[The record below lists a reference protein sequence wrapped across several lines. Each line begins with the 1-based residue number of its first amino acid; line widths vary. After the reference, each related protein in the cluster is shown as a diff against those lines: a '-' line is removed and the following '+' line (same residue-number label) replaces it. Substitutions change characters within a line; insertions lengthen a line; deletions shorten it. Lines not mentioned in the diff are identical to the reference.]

1 MKLLSDTQYA
11 EYLENG
17 YIVLQIPELD
27 GTFHAKMTEAAA
39 AVHDES
45 RAIGGDSGHLQVVGD
60 NLRARIPS
68 TQELLDSGIIDGAL
82 TSVLGAEYVLHPHHF
97 VHEAGNFDQGFHQD
111 GNLPWNDR
119 GHYRTHRP
127 NWAMLFYYPQEVL
140 EKSGPTEVLAGS
152 QYWTVDFEQGES
164 EWRRGDRV
172 DPSLD
177 MEDLRQDNLES
188 RDEKLAGSL
197 KTLNIKNLYRE
208 RLTVPAGSVV
218 LAHYDLFHR
227 GTRKSPDW
235 DDRRFMY
242 KFYFMRTQDPKVA
255 VWDNL
260 SEKPA
265 LSDRHEAIH
274 GVVKRIWAWSRG
286 ENECELEVQSDCVN
300 RLKTSSGEDVRVKA
314 AYEVGEALRRGDLK
328 DSVADELLKDDKESV
343 RRAMAHGLGLSG
355 EVINSSLIKAL
366 KATDARTRR
375 VATFAAGEAR
385 STETVELLLEILE
398 NDSDDLARSN
408 AAYALGNIAR
418 SGAEIK
424 VERLLSILMEEPDNT
439 TNGNMTRSTVRESI
453 LYAILQV
460 SRNADIQPS
469 TLDRL
474 AEIGLSDHDRYVRGL
489 TFEVLAHYVES
500 DCFWQT
506 TLLKDLLASRFS
518 ERPKRSA
525 NLS

>member
-39 AVHDES
+39 GLHDES

-60 NLRARIPS
+60 NLRARIPR
-68 TQELLDSGIIDGAL
+68 TQELLDCESIDGAL

-97 VHEAGNFDQGFHQD
+97 VHEAGSFDQGFHQD

-152 QYWTVDFEQGES
+152 QYWTVDFEQGEL

-172 DPSLD
+172 DPNLD

-188 RDEKLAGSL
+188 RDEKLAASL
-197 KTLNIKNLYRE
+197 KTLNIESLYRE

-227 GTRKSPDW
+227 GSRKSSDW

-242 KFYFMRTQDPKVA
+242 KFYFLRTQDPKTA
-255 VWDNL
+255 EWDNL
-260 SEKPA
+260 SDKPT
-265 LSDRHEAIH
+265 LSERHEAIH
-274 GVVKRIWAWSRG
+274 GVVKRIWSWSKG
-286 ENECELEVQSDCVN
+286 EDECGLEVQSDCVD
-300 RLKTSSGEDVRVKA
+300 RLKTSSSEDARIKA
-314 AYEVGEALRRGDLK
+314 AYEVGEALRRGVLK
-328 DSVADELLKDDKESV
+328 DSVAGELLQNEKESV
-343 RRAMAHGLGLSG
+343 RRAAAHGLGISG
-355 EVINSSLIKAL
+355 DVINKPLIQAL

-385 STETVELLLEILE
+385 SIETVVPLLDILE
-398 NDSDDLARSN
+398 KDSDDLARSN

-418 SGAEIK
+418 SGAEIH

-460 SRNADIQPS
+460 SRNAGIQES

-489 TFEVLAHYVES
+489 SFEVLAHYVKS

-506 TLLKDLLASRFS
+506 SLLKNLLASRFN
-518 ERPKRSA
+518 ERPKRSDD
-525 NLS
+525 LS